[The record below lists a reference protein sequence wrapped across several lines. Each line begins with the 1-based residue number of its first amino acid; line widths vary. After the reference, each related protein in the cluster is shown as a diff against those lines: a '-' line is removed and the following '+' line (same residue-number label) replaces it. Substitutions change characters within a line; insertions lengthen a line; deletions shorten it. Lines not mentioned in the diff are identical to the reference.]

1 MKIKLLNNLNF
12 KKVNLKRYP
21 MIKILDNLPNKHSL
35 YETVIV
41 SASDAL
47 VDLFLKKKIKFT
59 DIQLKLF
66 KLIKNK
72 EFTKY
77 KKIYPN
83 KLKDILEL
91 NKYVRSKI
99 NKKVYKID

>member
-1 MKIKLLNNLNF
+1 M
-12 KKVNLKRYP
+12 
-21 MIKILDNLPNKHSL
+21 
-35 YETVIV
+35 
-41 SASDAL
+41 SANDAL

-59 DIQLKLF
+59 DIQLKLL